1 MTISLRKTESKK
13 WERDPINVGLVKIEG
28 NEKTKD
34 FVIRR
39 ELAISPGE
47 PFDLG
52 KMENSRS
59 RIEGLRLFESVRV
72 TPEYSDRNAALRW
85 KILVSVKESNT
96 GRFQIGG
103 GFSTDYGAFA
113 HVIVAQEN
121 FDIMRWR
128 RPYFWQGGGQ
138 KVRLRTHAGGRF
150 NNYELDFE
158 EPWLMGK
165 SCVSP
170 QISTRELEYFH
181 DKFDVEEIRMRL
193 GLERAMFGND
203 YFRGV

>member
-1 MTISLRKTESKK
+1 MVEGDHFFEEDGVQK
-13 WERDPINVGLVKIEG
+13 WERDPVNVGLVKIEG

-59 RIEGLRLFESVRV
+59 RIEGLRLFESVRA
-72 TPEYSDRNAALRW
+72 TPEYSDRERGSTVENLV
-85 KILVSVKESNT
+85 VSVKESNT

-128 RPYFWQGGGQ
+128 
-138 KVRLRTHAGGRF
+138 
-150 NNYELDFE
+150 
-158 EPWLMGK
+158 
-165 SCVSP
+165 
-170 QISTRELEYFH
+170 
-181 DKFDVEEIRMRL
+181 
-193 GLERAMFGND
+193 
-203 YFRGV
+203 